1 MTTQSARSSWLNTR
15 RGQQLLENLTAYLFL
30 SPAILIIF
38 IFGIFPV
45 AFAFFVSLHEWGR
58 FPDEYVGL
66 AQYVKALG
74 PFAYVLFFWIGIAC
88 LTGAGWALTHL
99 WRDSAGER
107 RGLLYLIPGAS
118 LTAAL
123 LAFVNWFFI
132 LLLFLMNVPVRLRGQ
147 QVTQVSFLNEFYA
160 SFQFPQA
167 LAAAEIM
174 WIVIALAGVISL
186 LFIVLIK
193 TERRGHQL
201 LQSMLCFT
209 LLGAGVLILQLTLT
223 EIQTAI
229 LAAQASGESLPIW
242 SQIIVISAGVGL
254 LGLAYTLWRRGIH
267 ADSDRQFVMQAL
279 IAVLLVVGG
288 YLLIAELP
296 RALGQIDRDIISG
309 FNVTVMLTIGTVP
322 LQLAIGLGLAVLLF
336 QNIKGQAFFR
346 VVYFLPYITP
356 FVATATIFSLLFSSR
371 PESPV
376 NQLINSLGIA
386 DQNWLREPSGIFQLI
401 FGSNVPDALAGPSLA
416 LLVVILYSTW
426 VYAGYSTVIFLAG
439 LGNIP
444 KEMYE
449 AAKIDGANGWQTFR
463 FITLPLLSPTTFFL
477 VLIATIGSF
486 QAFSQIFL
494 LRKPGA
500 YEAVDTINLY
510 ILEEIR
516 RDRPD
521 YAYGS
526 AMAFVL
532 FAVILILTI
541 VQNRY
546 AQRRVFYG

>member
-1 MTTQSARSSWLNTR
+1 MTTKSVRSSWLNTR

-66 AQYVKALG
+66 AQYIKALG
-74 PFAYVLFFWIGIAC
+74 DFAYVLFFWIGIGA
-88 LTGAGWALTHL
+88 LVGAGLTLARL
-99 WRDSAGER
+99 WRESIGAR
-107 RGLLYLIPGAS
+107 RGLLYLIPGAA

-123 LAFVNWFFI
+123 FAFVNWFFI

-147 QVTQVSFLNEFYA
+147 QVTQLSFLNEFSA
-160 SFQFPQA
+160 SFQFPEA
-167 LAAAEIM
+167 LAAADLM
-174 WIVIALAGVISL
+174 WVVFAIALVITF
-186 LFIVLIK
+186 LFIALIK
-193 TERRGHQL
+193 TEQRAVYL
-201 LQSMLCFT
+201 LQSVLSFT
-209 LLGAGVLILQLTLT
+209 LLGSGLLVLQLTLT

-229 LAAQASGESLPIW
+229 MVAQAAGESLPIW
-242 SQIIVISAGVGL
+242 SQIIVISTGVGL
-254 LGLAYTLWRRGIH
+254 LVLAYLLWRRGVQ
-267 ADSDRQFVMQAL
+267 ADSDRKFMMQGL
-279 IAVLLVVGG
+279 IAIFLVIGG
-288 YLLIAELP
+288 YLLIAEVP
-296 RALGQIDRDIISG
+296 RTLGEIDRDIVSG

-322 LQLAIGLGLAVLLF
+322 LQLAVGLGLAVLLF

-371 PESPV
+371 PESPM

-386 DQNWLREPSGIFQLI
+386 DQNWLREPNGIMQLI
-401 FGSNVPDALAGPSLA
+401 FGSSVPDALAGPSLA
-416 LLVVILYSTW
+416 LIVVILYSTW